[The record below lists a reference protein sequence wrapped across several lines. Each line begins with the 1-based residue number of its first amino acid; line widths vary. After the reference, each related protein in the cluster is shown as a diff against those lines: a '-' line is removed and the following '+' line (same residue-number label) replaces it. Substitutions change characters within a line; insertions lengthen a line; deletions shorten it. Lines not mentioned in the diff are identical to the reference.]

1 MEKRR
6 RWEPKDKQQALDELE
21 KYQTEARQKRLAMWE
36 YGDVESDDEDS
47 AIPAK
52 KAAGKR

>member
-1 MEKRR
+1 MEKRK

-21 KYQTEARQKRLAMWE
+21 KYQKEAREKRRAMWE
-36 YGDVESDDEDS
+36 YGDVESDEEE
-47 AIPAK
+47 IPVR